1 MQIGATVLGTQA
13 SPARAT
19 RAGGGR
25 VVATSAVEETALRED
40 ASQAPRPPPVGSP
53 NRRAQP
59 AGMLYAMFEQMGG
72 ASTSVWK
79 GMYVNLVV

>member
-1 MQIGATVLGTQA
+1 MQIGATGFGTQA
-13 SPARAT
+13 TAARAT
-19 RAGGGR
+19 RTGGAR
-25 VVATSAVEETALRED
+25 VHATPPVEEAGLRED
-40 ASQAPRPPPVGSP
+40 ASRTPRSLPSEVSA
-53 NRRAQP
+53 RRAQP